1 MRECWLCFIRPTH
14 YHCLHSCYPPVVATE
29 ECGDERGL
37 HHELPPKLQEMF
49 QNIRSCLGVKNQENT
64 GYQTEMCLASP
75 FLQNEDLYSSF
86 ISFVSL
92 NWIPPI
98 TFYQQSGTTVTP
110 VKGLARSPRTG
121 SPIPSLG
128 HTPHASP
135 SSRDLELHSLR
146 NQASPFLLFLFLC
159 FWWSWNITTKDY
171 CGIHLISK
179 VSGRNS
185 SKTVKLKRK
194 KNKQVT
200 IFLEVTCTHRWTHTY
215 PLPPTYTHKELTGCN
230 LFQVQEIQDKL
241 NGDIISSTEYQQLF
255 YEKVKLEE
263 MLGLVCA
270 SFLRSQVS
278 NIMQHK
284 FWK

>member
-1 MRECWLCFIRPTH
+1 MFSIMRRYTIFSSPLIILQFLSFFLFSFGLFHSSSLLLSYSLTLSSYWNMRECWLCFIRPTH

-146 NQASPFLLFLFLC
+146 NQASPFLLFLFLY
-159 FWWSWNITTKDY
+159 FWWSWNITAKDY

-179 VSGRNS
+179 VSSRNS

-194 KNKQVT
+194 KN
-200 IFLEVTCTHRWTHTY
+200 
-215 PLPPTYTHKELTGCN
+215 
-230 LFQVQEIQDKL
+230 
-241 NGDIISSTEYQQLF
+241 
-255 YEKVKLEE
+255 
-263 MLGLVCA
+263 
-270 SFLRSQVS
+270 
-278 NIMQHK
+278 
-284 FWK
+284 